1 MLCQSLLA
9 EACDGL
15 SDFASCMLN
24 HLRLEVPIIGNFTT
38 NALRFA
44 TSSFAKRGT
53 IDGINRYKHKKRGN
67 QQKQKVKVTNKRA
80 AERQL
85 RILNLHLKQWGEET
99 EWGCCCHVKL
109 ASWGFL
115 YRFPRTALSI
125 HSATYSTLE
134 EFNPAIEIRPL
145 PVM

>member
-1 MLCQSLLA
+1 MTPKTLNQSRTLLVDSTP
-9 EACDGL
+9 EAYL
-15 SDFASCMLN
+15 S
-24 HLRLEVPIIGNFTT
+24 LRQPKGRNE
-38 NALRFA
+38 RH